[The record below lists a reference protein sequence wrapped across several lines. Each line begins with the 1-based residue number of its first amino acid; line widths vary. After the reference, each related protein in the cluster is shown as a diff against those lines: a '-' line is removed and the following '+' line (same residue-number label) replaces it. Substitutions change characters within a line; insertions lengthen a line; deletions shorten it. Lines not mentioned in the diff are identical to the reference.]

1 METKL
6 VVKKRNGEMTLS
18 QTNEIGGIFAAS
30 GMFKDIQSKAQA
42 IVKILAGRELGIPPV
57 VAMSKIYMVSG
68 KVAIPSEILAGLIKK
83 SGKYTYR
90 IIKHDDTSCKIQF
103 LEKVGEKWE
112 TVGESEY
119 SIDDAK
125 LAGLTNKDNWI
136 HYRRNMLFARAL
148 SNGARWYC
156 PDAIQGAY
164 TTEELA
170 ETPPAEVGITEKI
183 EQAKI
188 APPTPPIAEILKGG
202 GTKPLPPTENPLKQ
216 GIVEA
221 TESHKPA
228 SVDKIAEMVKLA
240 RQLPGTDGDK
250 ELIMNVFFEQLNLP
264 TNTPFEKLTMEQVN
278 KVIKMIHNNILI
290 SSTPIDSA
298 KKNKLEKTSKL
309 GAWKKG
315 YCADCWE
322 KGIKKEL
329 TKSQIKLSE
338 KNFGDIQLCFV
349 CQKARNK

>member
-1 METKL
+1 
-6 VVKKRNGEMTLS
+6 
-18 QTNEIGGIFAAS
+18 
-30 GMFKDIQSKAQA
+30 MFKDVQSKAQCV
-42 IVKILAGRELGIPPV
+42 VKILAGRELGIPPV
-57 VAMSKIYMVSG
+57 VAMSKIYMVDG
-68 KVAIPSEILAGLIKK
+68 KVALPSEIMAGLIKK
-83 SGKYTYR
+83 SGKYNYR
-90 IIKHDDTSCKIQF
+90 IVKHDETLCHIQF
-103 LEKVGEKWE
+103 LEKDGEKWTIAGE
-112 TVGESEY
+112 TKYTIE
-119 SIDDAK
+119 DAK
-125 LAGLTNKDNWI
+125 LAGLTAKHNWI
-136 HYRRNMLFARAL
+136 HYKRNMLFARAL

-156 PDAIQGAY
+156 PDAIHGAY
-164 TTEELA
+164 TTEELI

-188 APPTPPIAEILKGG
+188 APPTPPIAEILEGG